1 MISSFSEVKFPLYNY
16 IVQTK
21 NFYSRQ
27 SKVFLSNKKKNLF
40 HNFFNNFL
48 LIPQASEKN
57 KKEILN
63 KIKNRKIGIVIP
75 TSDLELKFW
84 SENKLFFE
92 RNNINVLIMN
102 FNEIKYFINKENF
115 FNYCISNKIDTPKI
129 YKNKNLPRKGSFV
142 IKEKFSNNKTEISL
156 NLKNKEL
163 KKSIKNFKYPLVQ
176 KYLKGD
182 EYSIDT
188 WRSKKTKKIEM
199 VVRKRLLVKNG
210 ESKITEI
217 SKNKKLN
224 NLIYK
229 QLKKFKYSY
238 HCVFQGIFKKNKF
251 FFLECNPRIGGASL
265 SAFNHSLK
273 SIHYFFSDHFNKK
286 ITKKIN
292 KRFKRQYKFETVHY
306 K

>member
-1 MISSFSEVKFPLYNY
+1 MRKKKLINILISSFSEVKFPLYNY

-199 VVRKRLLVKNG
+199 VVRKRLL
-210 ESKITEI
+210 E
-217 SKNKKLN
+217 
-224 NLIYK
+224 
-229 QLKKFKYSY
+229 
-238 HCVFQGIFKKNKF
+238 
-251 FFLECNPRIGGASL
+251 
-265 SAFNHSLK
+265 
-273 SIHYFFSDHFNKK
+273 
-286 ITKKIN
+286 
-292 KRFKRQYKFETVHY
+292 KRKV
-306 K
+306 